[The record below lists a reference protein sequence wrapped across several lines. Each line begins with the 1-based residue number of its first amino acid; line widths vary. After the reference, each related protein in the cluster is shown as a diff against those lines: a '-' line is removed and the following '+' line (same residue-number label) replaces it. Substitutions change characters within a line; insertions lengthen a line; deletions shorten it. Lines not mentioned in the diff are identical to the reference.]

1 MSHYPVPTLAAVVL
15 VGAACQ
21 WAAWRLRLPAILFLL
36 LAGILGGPV
45 AGWLDPDALLGPLL
59 FPFVS
64 LAVAVI
70 LFEGSLSLRF
80 SEIRGLEQVVRRLLT
95 GGLLITWAVAALAAR
110 FLAGLDWALATLFG
124 ALMVVTGPTVI
135 MPMLRTVR
143 PSARVAGILR
153 WEGILVDPI
162 GALLAVLVFELVVS
176 AGAGNALGHTLAVF
190 AQTLVVGTL
199 TGLLG
204 GWLLGEALRRDWF
217 PPYLVNAQTLA
228 LVFGVFA
235 LADLLADESG
245 LLAVTV
251 MGLWLGN
258 RRGIPVEQII
268 EFKESLSLLLITV
281 LFILLAARL
290 DPDGLATLGWALA
303 GVVLALQFIAR
314 PAAVWFATRGSTL
327 ARGERWLLAW
337 ISPRGIVAA
346 AISALFA
353 LRLEQLG
360 VAGAGLLVPLVFAV
374 IIGTVVLQSLTAGR
388 LARHLSAVE
397 PPARGFLIL
406 GANPLARAL
415 AQALDQAGVPVLLTD
430 TRWDFVRAARMAG
443 LRVYYGNPLSQHAET
458 YLDTTGLG
466 RLLALTPDA
475 HLNALA
481 CSRYR
486 RDFGAKSVFA
496 VRVGAQNAGSGRRE
510 TATEGRTAFSD
521 QQGYREL
528 TRRLLDGAEI
538 RRTGLTETFT
548 LADFQAM
555 HGARATPLFALD
567 PKGQPEVFT
576 PETVLAPGAGWT
588 LLCLIEPDRA

>member
-1 MSHYPVPTLAAVVL
+1 MSQYPVLTLAAVVL

-45 AGWLDPDALLGPLL
+45 AGWLEPDALFGPLL
-59 FPFVS
+59 FPFIS

-95 GGLLITWAVAALAAR
+95 GGLLITWAVAALAAH
-110 FLAGLDWALATLFG
+110 FLAGLGWALATLFG

-190 AQTLVVGTL
+190 AETLVVGTM

-217 PPYLVNAQTLA
+217 PPYLVNAETLA

-258 RRGIPVEQII
+258 RRGIPVEQIV

-281 LFILLAARL
+281 LL
-290 DPDGLATLGWALA
+290 D
-303 GVVLALQFIAR
+303 R
-314 PAAVWFATRGSTL
+314 
-327 ARGERWLLAW
+327 
-337 ISPRGIVAA
+337 
-346 AISALFA
+346 
-353 LRLEQLG
+353 
-360 VAGAGLLVPLVFAV
+360 
-374 IIGTVVLQSLTAGR
+374 
-388 LARHLSAVE
+388 
-397 PPARGFLIL
+397 
-406 GANPLARAL
+406 
-415 AQALDQAGVPVLLTD
+415 
-430 TRWDFVRAARMAG
+430 
-443 LRVYYGNPLSQHAET
+443 
-458 YLDTTGLG
+458 
-466 RLLALTPDA
+466 
-475 HLNALA
+475 
-481 CSRYR
+481 
-486 RDFGAKSVFA
+486 KSV
-496 VRVGAQNAGSGRRE
+496 V
-510 TATEGRTAFSD
+510 
-521 QQGYREL
+521 
-528 TRRLLDGAEI
+528 
-538 RRTGLTETFT
+538 
-548 LADFQAM
+548 
-555 HGARATPLFALD
+555 
-567 PKGQPEVFT
+567 
-576 PETVLAPGAGWT
+576 
-588 LLCLIEPDRA
+588 